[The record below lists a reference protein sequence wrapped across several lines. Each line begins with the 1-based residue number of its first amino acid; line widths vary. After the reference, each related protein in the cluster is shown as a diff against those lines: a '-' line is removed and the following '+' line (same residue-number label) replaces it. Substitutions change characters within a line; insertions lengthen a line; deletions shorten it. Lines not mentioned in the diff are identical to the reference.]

1 MELLLKDRLVFAC
14 DARSVKFG
22 NASSGSGAEG
32 LVAVMSGQ
40 VGWIK
45 LNAAFIGGGHKLAR
59 QVCQKGS
66 SLWLDLKWHDVKDT
80 VKNYV
85 QEAVEL
91 RYNGVGVDMF
101 NVHASGGLKMMRG
114 VKEKLDELFPDPN
127 WQRSRPLAIAIT
139 VLTSLD
145 EEQFREIGYTGT
157 IAEQVT
163 RLARLAK
170 KAGLDGVVA
179 SPLEA
184 EMLRREF
191 GPDFLIV
198 TPGIRFAEEAK
209 GGQARVT
216 TPKQAIM
223 NGADM
228 IVMGTSLVKGGIKA
242 VERAYAEINEG
253 LERRRTLGK

>member
-1 MELLLKDRLVFAC
+1 MELSLKDRLVFAC
-14 DARSVKFG
+14 DAPSVKFG
-22 NASSGSGAEG
+22 NASSKAEE
-32 LVAVMSGQ
+32 LVAMMSGR

-59 QVCQKGS
+59 QVCQNGFN
-66 SLWLDLKWHDVKDT
+66 LWLDLKWHDIADT
-80 VKNYV
+80 VKDYV

-91 RYNGVGVDMF
+91 RYNRVGVDML
-101 NVHASGGLKMMRG
+101 NVHASGGLKMMQG
-114 VKEKLDELFPDPN
+114 VKEKLGELFPDPN

-145 EEQFREIGYTGT
+145 QQQFEELGYTCT
-157 IAEQVT
+157 IAEQVM
-163 RLARLAK
+163 RLARLTK
-170 KAGLDGVVA
+170 EAGLDGVVA

-184 EMLRREF
+184 ELLRSEF

-198 TPGIRFAEEAK
+198 TSGIRFAEEAK

-216 TPKQAIM
+216 TPKQAII
-223 NGADM
+223 NGADL
-228 IVMGTSLVKGGIKA
+228 IVMGTSLVKGGLKA

-253 LERRRTLGK
+253 LEARPRKE

>member
-1 MELLLKDRLVFAC
+1 MKLLLKDRLVFAC
-14 DARSVKFG
+14 DAPSVSLDGVRSE
-22 NASSGSGAEG
+22 AMG
-32 LVAVMSGQ
+32 LIDEMGGQ

-45 LNAAFIGGGHKLAR
+45 LNAAFVGGGHKLAQ
-59 QVCQKGS
+59 QVCQSGS
-66 SLWLDLKWHDVKDT
+66 RLWLDLKWHDVPDT
-80 VKNYV
+80 VKNYKREV
-85 QEAVEL
+85 VEL
-91 RYNGVGVDMF
+91 YYEGLNADMV
-101 NVHASGGLKMMRG
+101 NVHASGGLKMMRA
-114 VKEKLDELFPDPN
+114 VKHEPDIYPPDL
-127 WQRSRPLAIAIT
+127 SHARPLAIAIT

-145 EEQFREIGYTGT
+145 QEQFEEIGYTGT
-157 IAEQVT
+157 IAEQVM

-184 EMLRREF
+184 EMLRAEF

-216 TPKQAIM
+216 TPKQAIA
-223 NGADM
+223 NGADL

-253 LERRRTLGK
+253 LEARRKLGE

>member
-14 DARSVKFG
+14 DAPSVKLG
-22 NASSGSGAEG
+22 NVSSAAGSLIDLMGGE
-32 LVAVMSGQ
+32 

-45 LNAAFIGGGHKLAR
+45 LNSAFVGGGHDLVW
-59 QVCQKGS
+59 QVNRSGS
-66 SLWLDLKWHDVKDT
+66 HLWLDLKWHEVPDT
-80 VKNYV
+80 VKNYTR
-85 QEAVEL
+85 EAIVL
-91 RYNGVGVDMF
+91 RDKGVRVNMF
-101 NVHASGGLKMMRG
+101 SVHASGGLKMMQAA
-114 VKEKLDELFPDPN
+114 KDKPDILPPYAK
-127 WQRSRPLAIAIT
+127 PLVIAIT

-145 EEQFREIGYTGT
+145 QEQFEEIGYTGT
-157 IAEQVT
+157 IAEQVR

-184 EMLRREF
+184 EMLRAEF
-191 GPDFLIV
+191 GSGFLIV

-216 TPKQAIM
+216 TPKQAII

-228 IVMGTSLVKGGIKA
+228 IVMGSSLVKGGLKA

-253 LERRRTLGK
+253 LETRRTIGE